1 MGATGW
7 TYSVPYQPDIGAA
20 LQSLREKAF
29 GEGNYYKPWE
39 INKKF
44 LEELESKPQN
54 QLSDSE
60 KECLRILRDIPLID
74 PPDPLPAT
82 IDELLKHNAESG
94 THSVMDIFGLS
105 DKADFGKAAP
115 VPEEIL
121 LACFGT
127 SQPTREQADHYPE
140 SFIKFIESIERWK
153 AFYFIVYKDGQ
164 PDEIVFEGCSGD

>member
-20 LQSLREKAF
+20 LQSLREKVF
-29 GEGNYYKPWE
+29 REGNYYKPWE
-39 INKKF
+39 INKRF
-44 LEELESKPQN
+44 LEELESKSQD

-60 KECLRILRDIPLID
+60 KEQLRILRDIPLID

-82 IDELLKHNAESG
+82 IDELLEYNAESG
-94 THSVMDIFGLS
+94 THSVIDIFDVS
-105 DKADFGKAAP
+105 DQADLGIAAP

-127 SQPTREQADHYPE
+127 ARPAREQADPYPE
-140 SFIKFIESIERWK
+140 SFMKFTETLERWT
-153 AFYFIVYKDGQ
+153 AVYFIVYKNGH